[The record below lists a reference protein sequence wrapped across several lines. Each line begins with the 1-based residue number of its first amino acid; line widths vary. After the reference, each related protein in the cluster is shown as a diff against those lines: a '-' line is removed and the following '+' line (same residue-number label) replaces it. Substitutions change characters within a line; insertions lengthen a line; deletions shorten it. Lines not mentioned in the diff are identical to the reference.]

1 MKEAIRNMLVMIELE
16 LRRLRHD
23 RTELYFRAVQP
34 ILWIVV
40 FGPVMSTVKAIPT
53 GNIPYT
59 DFITPGVM
67 IQSTTFTCI
76 FYGLM
81 MVWERDSGILK
92 KLLVTPASR
101 YAMVIGR
108 SMASGIRA
116 VFQALM
122 IVPVALII
130 GVQFVP
136 NIGYFTLA
144 LVIIFLSSGGFA
156 AISIFVA
163 SFMKTRER
171 FMGIGQAI
179 IMPLFFASN
188 ALYPVEMMPLAL
200 KYFSTVN
207 PMSYVVDAV
216 RGLMITGNLSNL
228 LIDIA
233 AIAIFDVVMFT
244 IASISFRKIIE

>member
-1 MKEAIRNMLVMIELE
+1 MLVMIELE

-34 ILWIVV
+34 ILWIIV
-40 FGPVMSTVKAIPT
+40 FGPVMSSVKGIPT
-53 GNIPYT
+53 GGIPYT
-59 DFITPGVM
+59 DFITPGVL
-67 IQSTTFTCI
+67 IQSTTFLSI

-101 YAMVIGR
+101 YATVIGR

-116 VFQALM
+116 IFQGLIVVPFAL
-122 IVPVALII
+122 LI
-130 GVQFVP
+130 GVRFVP
-136 NIGYFTLA
+136 NAAYFISA
-144 LVIIFLSSGGFA
+144 FVIIFFASGGFA
-156 AISIFVA
+156 AISILVA

-188 ALYPVEMMPLAL
+188 ALYPVQMMPQAL
-200 KYFSTVN
+200 QYFSAVN
-207 PMSYVVDAV
+207 PMSYVVDAT
-216 RGLMITGNLSNL
+216 RGLMITGDLTNLI
-228 LIDIA
+228 IDVA
-233 AIAIFDVVMFT
+233 AVAVFDTVMF
-244 IASISFRKIIE
+244 ILASISFKRIIE